1 MLLIEVATVTDIA
14 SARKKANKKK
24 ELSLGDSHVNKP
36 KQREF
41 KDPDEVGAKRRSKL
55 STAGQF
61 RDVARGLKKNK

>member
-24 ELSLGDSHVNKP
+24 ELSLADSHVNQP

-41 KDPDEVGAKRRSKL
+41 KDPDEVGAKRRSTM
-55 STAGQF
+55 STAGKF
-61 RDVARGLKKNK
+61 RDIARGLNKDK